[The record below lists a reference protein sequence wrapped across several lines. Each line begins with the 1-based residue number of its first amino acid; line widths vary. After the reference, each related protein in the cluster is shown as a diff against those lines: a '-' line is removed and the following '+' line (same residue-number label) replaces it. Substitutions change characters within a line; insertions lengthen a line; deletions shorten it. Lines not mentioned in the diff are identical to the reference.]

1 MQTIKIEK
9 EKGAAVR
16 FVAYY
21 RVSTERQG
29 RSGLG
34 LDAQRAC
41 VAAHLK
47 GSGGVLV
54 GEFTESE
61 SGLKDYRP
69 KLDEALKA
77 AKRQDATLIVAKLDR
92 LSRSAYF
99 VHKLRESG
107 AAFFACDLPVFNALT
122 VGIFAA
128 ANEYTVEQIKENTR
142 AALERKRAS
151 VGEWRVS
158 NLTKEAREMGA
169 ERMQVEA
176 FFNPENQRAAAL
188 LCELNKRPDT
198 LTLQAK
204 ADALNHCG
212 FMTPKGGAWGRV
224 QVSRLE
230 RKLPQY
236 ARFFERQNAE
246 A

>member
-1 MQTIKIEK
+1 MQAIKIDK
-9 EKGAAVR
+9 DKGEAVR

-34 LDAQRAC
+34 LEAQRAC
-41 VAAHLK
+41 VEAHLK
-47 GSGGVLV
+47 GAGGILV
-54 GEFTESE
+54 DEFTENE
-61 SGLKDYRP
+61 SGLNSYRP

-128 ANEYTVEQIKENTR
+128 ANEYTVEQIKANTK
-142 AALERKRAS
+142 AALDRKRES

-158 NLTKEAREMGA
+158 NLTQYARELGA

-188 LCELNKRPDT
+188 LCELNKRPEG

-204 ADALNHCG
+204 ADALNHFG
-212 FMTPKGGAWGRV
+212 FTTPRGGVWGRV